1 MLLMLAEF
9 GLLWSVNSTS
19 RCPFLMTKYP
29 IKMKGVETANMTRP
43 KIFFLIFFFFSLGY
57 TAVFTVFELEE
68 ATINLL

>member
-43 KIFFLIFFFFSLGY
+43 KIFLIFFFSLGY

>member
-19 RCPFLMTKYP
+19 RCPFLMAKYP

-43 KIFFLIFFFFSLGY
+43 KFFSIFFFSLGY